1 MANKQELKTT
11 LLTEDIPESIGSR
24 EIIEDDE
31 TYEDYMNS
39 FTEENPF

>member
-11 LLTEDIPESIGSR
+11 LPTEDILESIGSR